1 MVTAATV
8 KSLATRLAKA
18 EALVTDGAVFPVA
31 GLVGYAVVRNGD
43 GTQMYLVR
51 HETGHEHCSCPDYT
65 QRQRTA
71 GLPCKHILAA
81 QLGLGNETQSA
92 APVAKQ
98 RPDPAIGLALLTG
111 KAA

>member
-8 KSLATRLAKA
+8 KGLADRLAKA
-18 EALVTDGAVFPVA
+18 EQLFASGAVFPVA
-31 GLVGYAVVRNGD
+31 GLDGYSVVKNGD

-51 HETGHEHCSCPDYT
+51 IAAGHEHCSCPDYA

-81 QLGLGNETQSA
+81 QLALGDAPQSPAPA
-92 APVAKQ
+92 AMQ
-98 RPDPAIGLALLTG
+98 RPDPAIGMALLTA